1 MKALKWLDDN
11 IEEFFLVILLVL
23 ISVVMLAQIFA
34 RYVFNSSMS
43 WPEEF
48 CRYCYVWT
56 VFLSV
61 SYTIKRG
68 NMLRVGVVMDLF
80 PTWIQSLVKIICNAI
95 CVALFVVFFQHSFQ
109 VISNIKNVTR
119 EISAAMQ
126 VPMWIMYLSTA
137 IAFGLG
143 AIRSV
148 EAIIDNIRNFHAK
161 ALSTIEAT
169 VQDAQAEV
177 DLLKKDEG
185 GNK

>member
-34 RYVFNSSMS
+34 RYVFNSSLS

-68 NMLRVGVVMDLF
+68 NMLRVGIVMDMF
-80 PTWIQSLVKIICNAI
+80 PTWIQSIVKIICNLI
-95 CVALFVVFFQHSFQ
+95 CVALFVVFFQHSLL
-109 VISNIKNVTR
+109 VIGNIKNVTR

-126 VPMWIMYLSTA
+126 LPMWIMYLCTA
-137 IAFGLG
+137 TAFALS

-148 EAIIDNIRNFHAK
+148 EAVIDNIRNFNAK
-161 ALSTIEAT
+161 ALTTVEAT